1 MLEHDQVCSRPA
13 ARQPPPWINPC
24 SPFRARLLGNR
35 PQVIVM
41 VQGGTDP
48 ARDGVADYTAHLVE
62 TLRKTG
68 EHVEPVSVSGS
79 AASVARAARR
89 IRALGPEV
97 VHVQFAPS
105 AFGFSPWAGLLP
117 GLVRAPVVTTVHEYG
132 WWASP
137 SRVPDGVWRAVERR
151 GFDRETWR
159 LVPRSAAVLT
169 TNAGHERTL
178 RARMRVDPVL
188 VPLAP
193 NVPDLGPAPRTDT
206 RRRLGVPDDAEVVA
220 FFGFVHPVKGVRYL
234 AEALARLRAEGRDRL
249 HLLVVGGFTSL
260 ALPEDEAQA
269 FRTELLGQIGAA
281 GVAEHVT
288 VTGHLP
294 EKEVSAALH
303 AADLAAFPLTAG
315 ATTKSGALLSAFAHG
330 LPTVVTRADPPDP
343 ELVDGETVVV
353 APKVRDGAA
362 LAEAL
367 RRLLDDPALRL
378 RVAAGGEAVGAAR
391 SWERIADLHRDVYAE
406 VRGRA

>member
-1 MLEHDQVCSRPA
+1 
-13 ARQPPPWINPC
+13 
-24 SPFRARLLGNR
+24 
-35 PQVIVM
+35 M
-41 VQGGTDP
+41 VQGGADP

-62 TLRKTG
+62 TLRKSG
-68 EHVEPVSVSGS
+68 EHVEPVSVAGS
-79 AASVARAARR
+79 PASVVRAARR
-89 IRALGPEV
+89 IRALGPDV

-105 AFGFSPWAGLLP
+105 AFGFSPWPGLLP
-117 GLVRAPVVTTVHEYG
+117 DLVRAPVVTTVHEYG
-132 WWASP
+132 WWAAP
-137 SRVPDGVWRAVERR
+137 SWVPGRVWRAVERR
-151 GFDRETWR
+151 GVDRETWR

-169 TNAGHERTL
+169 TNAGHQRTL
-178 RARMRVDPVL
+178 RERMRVEPVL

-193 NVPDLGPAPRTDT
+193 NVPDLGPAPRTET

-220 FFGFVHPVKGVRYL
+220 FFGFVHPVKGIRYL
-234 AEALARLRAEGRDRL
+234 AEALARLRVEGRDRL

-269 FRTELLGQIGAA
+269 FRAELLGQIEAA

-353 APKVRDGAA
+353 APTVRDGAA
-362 LAEAL
+362 LADAL

-378 RVAAGGEAVGAAR
+378 RVAAGGEALGAAR
-391 SWERIADLHRDVYAE
+391 SWERIAELHRKIYAE
-406 VRGRA
+406 VRTGA